1 MLKPNSIA
9 TTFGVIAILSS
20 LLASLLGS
28 CTPEVKTEKTTPV
41 AASSF
46 AATKAPEVKAPEV
59 KAPEVK
65 APEVKA
71 KSVATTKP
79 EASAKPDARILKV
92 KIDGLETYKHSSGLF
107 QIDVPKG
114 WTPKENKKP
123 NEVIVLW
130 FDPTKNALLSVDVFK
145 APTETTTEQLTTLLE
160 TFLKST
166 FGSRQGFVS
175 EKPVQQKDGSV
186 QIVWSYDESIKNIT
200 AKVQGNSFISRSGDK
215 VTLITTGGVASQI
228 PELKESFDRVVNS
241 YKVNP
246 AVSIP

>member
-9 TTFGVIAILSS
+9 TTFGTIAILPS

-28 CTPEVKTEKTTPV
+28 CTPEVKTENTTPV
-41 AASSF
+41 AASSI

-59 KAPEVK
+59 KA
-65 APEVKA
+65 
-71 KSVATTKP
+71 KSVVTTKP
-79 EASAKPDARILKV
+79 EASEKSDARILKV

-145 APTETTTEQLTTLLE
+145 APTETTTEQLTALLE

-228 PELKESFDRVVNS
+228 PELKESFDRIVNS
-241 YKVNP
+241 YKVDP

>member
-1 MLKPNSIA
+1 M
-9 TTFGVIAILSS
+9 
-20 LLASLLGS
+20 
-28 CTPEVKTEKTTPV
+28 
-41 AASSF
+41 
-46 AATKAPEVKAPEV
+46 
-59 KAPEVK
+59 
-65 APEVKA
+65 
-71 KSVATTKP
+71 
-79 EASAKPDARILKV
+79 
-92 KIDGLETYKHSSGLF
+92 ETYKHSSGLF

>member
-9 TTFGVIAILSS
+9 TTFGTIAILPS
-20 LLASLLGS
+20 LLASLLVS
-28 CTPEVKTEKTTPV
+28 CTPEVKTENTTPV
-41 AASSF
+41 AASSI
-46 AATKAPEVKAPEV
+46 AAT

-79 EASAKPDARILKV
+79 EASAKSDARILKV

-145 APTETTTEQLTTLLE
+145 APTETTTEQLTALLE

-228 PELKESFDRVVNS
+228 PELKESFDRIVNS
-241 YKVNP
+241 YKVDP

>member
-9 TTFGVIAILSS
+9 TTFGTIAILPS

-41 AASSF
+41 AASSI

-59 KAPEVK
+59 KA
-65 APEVKA
+65 
-71 KSVATTKP
+71 KSVVTTKP
-79 EASAKPDARILKV
+79 EASAKSDDRILKV

-145 APTETTTEQLTTLLE
+145 APTETTTEQLTALLE

-228 PELKESFDRVVNS
+228 PQLKESFDRIVNS

>member
-1 MLKPNSIA
+1 MLKINSIA
-9 TTFGVIAILSS
+9 TTFGAIAILSS
-20 LLASLLGS
+20 LLGS
-28 CTPEVKTEKTTPV
+28 CIPEVNEVKTENKTPV
-41 AASSF
+41 AASPSVSPKNIE
-46 AATKAPEVKAPEV
+46 AKTE
-59 KAPEVK
+59 
-65 APEVKA
+65 A
-71 KSVATTKP
+71 KSVVTTKP
-79 EASAKPDARILKV
+79 ESSAKSDARILKV

-145 APTETTTEQLTTLLE
+145 APTETTTEQLTKLLE

-166 FGSRQGFVS
+166 FGSRQGFIS

-186 QIVWSYDESIKNIT
+186 QIVWSYDESIKSIT

-215 VTLITTGGVASQI
+215 VSLITTGGVASQI

-241 YKVNP
+241 YKVDP

>member
-1 MLKPNSIA
+1 MLKINSIA
-9 TTFGVIAILSS
+9 TTFGAIVFLSF
-20 LLASLLGS
+20 LVGS
-28 CTPEVKTEKTTPV
+28 CTPDVKPDNKTPV
-41 AASSF
+41 AASPS
-46 AATKAPEVKAPEV
+46 AAPKTPN
-59 KAPEVK
+59 
-65 APEVKA
+65 A

-79 EASAKPDARILKV
+79 EASAKPDVRILKV
-92 KIDGLETYKHSSGLF
+92 KIDGLEPYKHPSGLF

-114 WTPKENKKP
+114 WSPKENKKP

-145 APTETTTEQLTTLLE
+145 APTETTTAQLTTLLE

-166 FGSRQGFVS
+166 FGSRQGFIS

-215 VTLITTGGVASQI
+215 VSLITTGGVASQI

-241 YKVNP
+241 YKVDP
-246 AVSIP
+246 TVSIP

>member
-9 TTFGVIAILSS
+9 TTFGAIAILSS

-28 CTPEVKTEKTTPV
+28 CTPEVKTEKLTPV
-41 AASSF
+41 AASSI
-46 AATKAPEVKAPEV
+46 AAT

-145 APTETTTEQLTTLLE
+145 APTETTTEQLTALLE

-228 PELKESFDRVVNS
+228 PELKESFDRIVNS
-241 YKVNP
+241 YKVDP

>member
-41 AASSF
+41 AASSI
-46 AATKAPEVKAPEV
+46 AAT

-79 EASAKPDARILKV
+79 EASAKPAARILKV

>member
-41 AASSF
+41 AASSI
-46 AATKAPEVKAPEV
+46 AAT

>member
-1 MLKPNSIA
+1 MLLAPFLNMLKPNSIA

-41 AASSF
+41 AASSI
-46 AATKAPEVKAPEV
+46 AAT